1 LQIEVDLMVELS
13 PRQKVLYRALRS
25 SASIRALLSQAA
37 DMQDTT
43 KVNSLMNVVM
53 QFRKVC
59 HFVPFTA
66 CVSP

>member
-59 HFVPFTA
+59 HLVPSTA
-66 CVSP
+66 